1 MTDEIRRA
9 IEAKDFSRLENAW
22 MEMLENRDAPLKD
35 FLAIAQELKKA
46 QVNDRALLL
55 LEILAGNY
63 EAIGDK
69 KQALEVYKNMVF
81 YTHELTVIR
90 NKIIGLYREVYR
102 KSEHIEEYLTLANLE
117 NEEQLPRAL
126 DRMDEYLAFDVGRHF
141 YFDRYGLG
149 AVVEVNPRKKEVV
162 INFEKKERHF
172 LTFDVARGLLQPV
185 PEEHFLYKKYK
196 LPQELRAMAESDP
209 TGLVRF
215 LLRSLNQPLS
225 PSQIKSYLVGAVSEA
240 EAGKIWEKAKKK
252 IETDANIRIAGR
264 TQKTYHYVEA
274 GFDRAAEALTA
285 FKRADPRERFR
296 LAKEYSRKRP
306 EVFKLIIDPLIKEAN
321 DLYPKDPALA
331 LDIYLLCRDQKI
343 ETGFDFD
350 LETLFRTVKPQS
362 LIAGLDDLE
371 HQRYLIKFIKEKNP
385 DVWPRVLKELML
397 TLEEFPVLNELQSEL
412 AARPEMLTDVYQSII
427 TLPSHYF
434 RPFPWLLKKLSEG
447 ELSEYLST
455 AYLPKI
461 LDGLEFVKSQK
472 TVMKKILSLEN
483 FDRLLKK
490 ATDDDAQ
497 RILNALKASKA
508 FAEYEKRDFYRIVE
522 YYYPHLFAR
531 VEDVIYAT
539 AAALKA
545 KQEEMENIL
554 NVAIPQNK
562 QEISRAREFGDLSEN
577 AEYKA
582 AKEKQDQLYQ
592 KLKNLEAELPKVRVI
607 DPAKTD
613 TSRVAV
619 GTRVTIINRA
629 RGETTVYTILGRWD
643 TDISRNIISNEAPT
657 AQQLLHKA
665 VGEKVVLNGI
675 EYEIKNIARAV
686 ADG

>member
-1 MTDEIRRA
+1 MTEEIRRA
-9 IEAKDFSRLENAW
+9 ISERDFPRLESAW

-35 FLAIAQELKKA
+35 FLVIAQELKKA

-81 YTHELTVIR
+81 YTHNLVVIR
-90 NKIIGLYREVYR
+90 KKIIGLYREIYR

-141 YFDRYGLG
+141 FFDRYGLG
-149 AVVEVNPRKKEVV
+149 EVVEVNPRKKEVV

-172 LTFDVARGLLQPV
+172 LTFDVAKGLLQPV
-185 PEEHFLYKKYK
+185 PEDHFFYKKYK
-196 LPQELRAMAESDP
+196 LPQEIRAMAESDP
-209 TGLVRF
+209 AGLVRF
-215 LLRSLNQPLS
+215 LLRSVNQPLS
-225 PSQIKSYLVGAVSEA
+225 PAQIKSYLVGTVSEG

-264 TQKTYHYVEA
+264 AQKTYHYVEA

-296 LAKEYSRKRP
+296 LAEEYSRKKP
-306 EVFKLIIDPLIKEAN
+306 EVFKLIVSPLIKEAN
-321 DLYPKDPALA
+321 DAYPKDPALA

-350 LETLFRTVKPQS
+350 LETMFRTVKPQT
-362 LIAGLDDLE
+362 LIGGLDDLE
-371 HQRYLIKFIKEKNP
+371 HQQYLIKFIKEKNP
-385 DVWPRVLKELML
+385 DTWPRVLKELML

-412 AARPEMLTDVYQSII
+412 AAQPEMLTDIYQSII
-427 TLPSHYF
+427 TLPSHYS
-434 RPFPWLLKKLSEG
+434 RPFPWFLKKLSEG
-447 ELSEYLST
+447 ELNDYLST

-483 FDRLLKK
+483 FDRLLKN

-522 YYYPHLFAR
+522 YYHPHLFAR
-531 VEDVIYAT
+531 VEDVIYVT
-539 AAALKA
+539 AASLKA
-545 KQEEMENIL
+545 KQAEMENIL
-554 NVAIPQNK
+554 SVAIPQNK

-629 RGETTVYTILGRWD
+629 SGETTVYTILGRWD
-643 TDISRNIISNEAPT
+643 TDISRNVISNEAPT
-657 AQQLLHKA
+657 AQHLLHKT
-665 VGEKVVLNGI
+665 VGEKVVLNGV
-675 EYEIKNIARAV
+675 EYEVKNIVRAV
-686 ADG
+686 ADA